1 MPNSLWPI
9 LSCPLTRE
17 CGNIRRSPRARC
29 ANGKRS
35 KMKIK
40 LGLVALLTFCF
51 MSAPV
56 SASKL
61 SEKLIDDAKEACVTG
76 EKGKFDQGRNAIT
89 TIDLNGDKTVEE
101 IIDSSKFTCSTTKT
115 LYCATGGC
123 PITVIVNDK
132 PTEFLAHK
140 WRVIDWDGQK
150 ILLLSIHHS
159 ACGDDNGACF
169 SAFVLTD
176 KGFRSVADK

>member
-1 MPNSLWPI
+1 
-9 LSCPLTRE
+9 
-17 CGNIRRSPRARC
+17 
-29 ANGKRS
+29 
-35 KMKIK
+35 MKIK

-56 SASKL
+56 LASKL
-61 SEKLIDDAKEACVTG
+61 SEKLIEDAK
-76 EKGKFDQGRNAIT
+76 D
-89 TIDLNGDKTVEE
+89 EE

-140 WRVIDWDGQK
+140 WRVVDWDGQK
-150 ILLLSIHHS
+150 ILLFSIHHS
-159 ACGDDNGACF
+159 ACGDDSGPCF

>member
-1 MPNSLWPI
+1 MQ
-9 LSCPLTRE
+9 
-17 CGNIRRSPRARC
+17 
-29 ANGKRS
+29 
-35 KMKIK
+35 IK

-56 SASKL
+56 LASKL
-61 SEKLIDDAKEACVTG
+61 SEKLIEDAKEACVTG

-89 TIDLNGDKTVEE
+89 TVDLNGDKTNEE

-140 WRVIDWDGQK
+140 WRVVDWDGQK
-150 ILLLSIHHS
+150 ILLFSIHHS
-159 ACGDDNGACF
+159 ACGDDSGPCF